1 MAPTAL
7 LITGSLL
14 MATMLTP
21 VDPEQ
26 LRNRYGQE
34 ALFRFELGVEQA
46 KAACSGARRAW
57 EQSSQRLR
65 MQEALDK
72 GLYFVAGQA
81 LGAWQHQ
88 VGCR

>member
-7 LITGSLL
+7 LITGPLL

-21 VDPEQ
+21 VNPEQ

-34 ALFRFELGVEQA
+34 ALFRFELGVKQA
-46 KAACSGARRAW
+46 QAACSGARTAW
-57 EQSSQRLR
+57 EQSSQRLQ

-72 GLYFVAGQA
+72 ELYFAAGQA
-81 LGAWQHQ
+81 LGAWQKQ